1 MTKEK
6 KGKFYRLHK
15 EGQQAMEEFG
25 TIEMKKKIGHYPGK
39 SDLKYP

>member
-25 TIEMKKKIGHYPGK
+25 TIEMKKKLATTLANPT
-39 SDLKYP
+39 